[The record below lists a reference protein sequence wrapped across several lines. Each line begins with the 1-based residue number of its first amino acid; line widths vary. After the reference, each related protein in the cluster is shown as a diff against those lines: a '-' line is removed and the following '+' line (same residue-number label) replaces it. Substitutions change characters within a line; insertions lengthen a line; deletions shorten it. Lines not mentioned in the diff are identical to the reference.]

1 MNTNR
6 SIAVVAGVAFIIATV
21 AQLVGVALVSPIVT
35 APVDLTKISAH
46 ENQVLLGAFFQFI
59 GAVACP
65 GIAIALYPVLRK
77 YSEGLALGSVGFRTI
92 EGSLHVLIA
101 MCLMMLVTLSQEAA
115 SIATSSSATFQV
127 QAALVMAGREWL
139 GPLSVLTFG
148 LGGLSYYWV
157 FYRSRLVPRWLSAWG
172 LVGIVMVMV
181 SALLV
186 VFQLINPFSTAQI
199 VLALPIAVQEMAVAV
214 WLIAKGFNRSAIGAQ
229 PAGDTS
235 RLQATAPSSAI

>member
-77 YSEGLALGSVGFRTI
+77 YSEGLASGPSKDR
-92 EGSLHVLIA
+92 S
-101 MCLMMLVTLSQEAA
+101 M
-115 SIATSSSATFQV
+115 SSSRCA
-127 QAALVMAGREWL
+127 
-139 GPLSVLTFG
+139 
-148 LGGLSYYWV
+148 
-157 FYRSRLVPRWLSAWG
+157 
-172 LVGIVMVMV
+172 
-181 SALLV
+181 
-186 VFQLINPFSTAQI
+186 
-199 VLALPIAVQEMAVAV
+199 
-214 WLIAKGFNRSAIGAQ
+214 
-229 PAGDTS
+229 
-235 RLQATAPSSAI
+235 